1 MDEFVARR
9 RPMAVQDEIGQ
20 QSAPEAPRK
29 PVFEA
34 TSADLEPQLT
44 TEVDA
49 YR

>member
-1 MDEFVARR
+1 VDELVARG
-9 RPMAVQDEIGQ
+9 RPLAVQDEIGQ
-20 QSAPEAPRK
+20 QSAAKAPWK